1 MKHYDYEEEFHKRD
15 RKESRKL
22 RKRAQNTDRS
32 KYKKT
37 DASKQTK
44 EASSKENLHKG
55 KVLSIS
61 GEGSIVDFE
70 EKQYLC
76 SLKGLLKKE
85 KSLSKNLIAVG
96 DLVSFTISSK
106 DQGVIVR
113 VEPRESI
120 LSRTD
125 ISGKKEQLIAVNVD
139 IAVICVSV
147 ASPPLKPP
155 LIDRYLIAA
164 EKGNLQPL
172 IVINKMDLLPEAKEA
187 EKDLYDA
194 FLLAYEPLG
203 ISILLLSTKTGA
215 GIENLSKILQNK
227 TSVFSGQSGVG
238 KSTILNV
245 AFGLQL
251 KTGKLTQK
259 TDKGAHTTTR
269 AELLT
274 LPGGGYCVDTPGIRS
289 FGLWDLKKEDI
300 RDHFTEFRSK
310 RRKRCKFPNCSH
322 TQEPDC
328 SVLRAVKRGTISML
342 RYESY
347 LTLLNEANQQIKKTT
362 WS

>member
-1 MKHYDYEEEFHKRD
+1 MKHYDYEEEFHKNN
-15 RKESRKL
+15 RKDSKKRRKQ
-22 RKRAQNTDRS
+22 AQNTDRS

-37 DASKQTK
+37 DASKPTK
-44 EASSKENLHKG
+44 ETSVKDTHKG

-61 GEGSIVDFE
+61 GEGSVVDFE
-70 EKQYLC
+70 GKQYIC
-76 SLKGLLKKE
+76 SLKGFLKKD

-106 DQGVIVR
+106 TQGAIVR
-113 VEPRESI
+113 VEPRRSI
-120 LSRTD
+120 LSRID

-147 ASPPLKPP
+147 SSPPLKPP

-164 EKGNLQPL
+164 EKGNLEPL
-172 IVINKMDLLPEAKEA
+172 IVINKIDLLPKAKEA
-187 EKDLYDA
+187 ERELYEA
-194 FLLAYEPLG
+194 FLLAYMPLG
-203 ISILLLSTKTGA
+203 IPILLLSTKTGV
-215 GIENLSKILQNK
+215 GIEDLITSIQNK

-245 AFGLQL
+245 AFDLTL

-274 LPGGGYCVDTPGIRS
+274 LPNGGYCVDTPGIRS

-300 RDHFTEFRSK
+300 RTHFTEFTSK
-310 RRKRCKFPNCSH
+310 RRKQCKFPDCTH

-328 SVLRAVKRGTISML
+328 SVLRAVKRGTISLM

-347 LTLLNEANQQIKKTT
+347 LTLFAEADQQTKKTT